1 MLQEGDSVQ
10 GSINPVVRIGE
21 TIRRPVHRWTPAVH
35 SLLRY
40 LEEIGFSGVPR
51 VLGIDDLG
59 REILSF
65 IPGEVAW
72 RPWPEVMLEEN
83 GLVEIA
89 HFLRRY
95 HHAVRDFE
103 PPPDVEWYAPHVT
116 WQPGMSIRHGDL
128 GPWNTVWKGRVLEGV
143 IDWDFAEPGDPLSN
157 VSQFAWYA
165 VPLRGDDHWKRVGFT
180 EKPDLRTRLL
190 VLSDTYGTDSTAILD
205 ALCDL
210 QLEEY
215 RRIETLGGQG
225 LHPWSVFYQRGD
237 LAELAEENSWLREN
251 YDSLAA

>member
-1 MLQEGDSVQ
+1 M
-10 GSINPVVRIGE
+10 
-21 TIRRPVHRWTPAVH
+21 
-35 SLLRY
+35 
-40 LEEIGFSGVPR
+40 
-51 VLGIDDLG
+51 
-59 REILSF
+59 
-65 IPGEVAW
+65 
-72 RPWPEVMLEEN
+72 
-83 GLVEIA
+83 
-89 HFLRRY
+89 
-95 HHAVRDFE
+95 
-103 PPPDVEWYAPHVT
+103 
-116 WQPGMSIRHGDL
+116 
-128 GPWNTVWKGRVLEGV
+128 
-143 IDWDFAEPGDPLSN
+143 IDWDFAEPGDPLCD

-165 VPLRGDDHWKRVGFT
+165 VPLRGDDHWKRTGFT

-190 VLSDTYGTDSTAILD
+190 VLSDTYGTNSTAILD